1 MLSGIF
7 QVTASITFA
16 QKDTVQHQ
24 IWPEVEAY
32 YRINERFRLY
42 SSVSGTKSNAEYTD
56 GTAGIYIDYFAKP
69 WLNGRRNET
78 EMTDSS
84 QGYYWWFRTG
94 YSYSNSAPGDKP
106 KTVNILETETNNA
119 FFLPAKI
126 VLQSRNRLDW
136 RWVNGDF
143 QPLYR
148 PRLKFI
154 RNLKTEYLT
163 FNLYTWAEYF
173 FYLNDNTQDR
183 FRIALGTVIKVLK
196 CMDFETYFMH
206 QFQNKQNVAPL
217 NTVGLQLDFYFRSK
231 HYHPGIAAK

>member
-1 MLSGIF
+1 M
-7 QVTASITFA
+7 
-16 QKDTVQHQ
+16 KDC
-24 IWPEVEAY
+24 
-32 YRINERFRLY
+32 RLY
-42 SSVSGTKSNAEYTD
+42 SSVSGTKANSEYTD
-56 GTAGIYIDYFAKP
+56 GTAGIYVDFFTRP

-84 QGYYWWFRTG
+84 QGYFWWFRTG
-94 YSYSNSAPGDKP
+94 YSYSNSSPGDNP
-106 KTVNILETETNNA
+106 KSVNTLETETNNN
-119 FFLPAKI
+119 FYFPAKI
-126 VLQSRNRLDW
+126 VLQTRNRLDW

-154 RNLKTEYLT
+154 RNLKTEYLN

-196 CMDFETYFMH
+196 NLDFETYIMH
-206 QFQNKQNVAPL
+206 QFQNKQYVSPL
-217 NTVGLQLDFYFRSK
+217 NAIGIQLDFYFKSK
-231 HYHPGIAAK
+231 HYNPDLAGK